1 MAETVKEYLELVKN
15 AFNLS
20 GNTEA
25 SGEDDPE
32 AFPIILSSFM
42 FNEWKKYH
50 DNLITDP
57 NRKDEI
63 LTSYCNFTLTSGD
76 VTISNPSYDVIKIND
91 KFIKFE
97 TEEDSWFDNEIW
109 SDTYFVEPKERIVI
123 DYIKIGE

>member
-1 MAETVKEYLELVKN
+1 MAETVKEYLELIKN
-15 AFNLS
+15 AFHLS
-20 GNTEA
+20 GNIEA
-25 SGEDDPE
+25 SGKDDPE
-32 AFPIILSSFM
+32 SFPIVLSHFM
-42 FNEWKKYH
+42 LNEWKKYH
-50 DNLITDP
+50 DNLRFDL

-123 DYIKIGE
+123 DYIKTGE